1 MNLSYSTE
9 LHERYLRLT
18 VTGAWDLIETLK
30 MIEVVRAECESAQR
44 DRALVD
50 LRALHGALSND
61 ERLWAGKQAAL
72 ALGPDLRLALLDHAE
87 RINAVAQ
94 RAAVQ
99 RGAQLYVCASEAD
112 ALAWLLDA

>member
-1 MNLSYSTE
+1 MNLPYTTE

-30 MIEVVRAECESAQR
+30 MIEVVRAECESAGR

-50 LRALHGALSND
+50 LRALRGTLSD
-61 ERLWAGKQAAL
+61 AERLWAGKQAAL

-87 RINAVAQ
+87 RINAVAE

-112 ALAWLLDA
+112 ALAWLLET